1 MAMPRAA
8 GTTLR
13 VTAARPSPLPP
24 KEEKKMGL
32 LSVEINRERIRALE
46 EELASLQWAA
56 EVRRTRRETLRKV
69 VADTG
74 RATRQETGITLRRIM
89 GLVTRG

>member
-1 MAMPRAA
+1 MD
-8 GTTLR
+8 
-13 VTAARPSPLPP
+13 TAR
-24 KEEKKMGL
+24 KKREKKMSL
-32 LSVEINRERIRALE
+32 LSVEISRERIRALE

-74 RATRQETGITLRRIM
+74 TATRQEAGITLRRIRA
-89 GLVTRG
+89 LLTRG